1 MNGGAEFVG
10 VLAALRPSGSRS
22 GRSSARFALGM
33 VVAVVAASCSGGD
46 GASPSTNTPGSTSS
60 VAITEPDAPGSSTTT
75 PTDPGTPTTMPAST
89 TTAATASTASTTTA
103 TTVPPEPYR
112 AGVVFDDPVE
122 VLSVRPGLVGQ
133 AYSVAIAPFHI
144 ADLGEELW
152 VIGGRWNSSVAARS
166 FDDGR
171 TWTEVSFAAPPA
183 TGETIVEHV
192 ARGADGRYVAIARRE
207 TSCELFEE
215 IEGGF
220 TRHFVCKQRR
230 PVVFVSDDGANWT
243 ESTPAGLAPPDGSSL
258 RINDLITV
266 GDRFVA
272 AGTVEGS
279 AWRAVLFSSPDGL
292 TWTAER
298 SIVGADSNPMSSK
311 ALAYDGS
318 TLVFIANES
327 PCAGVNFNTA
337 GWDLGAGV
345 AKHGR
350 IFVGADVDSLTL
362 QQPSDHPLAA
372 APFVPPDPAN
382 PCGPVD
388 GVPFNFA
395 GVSPG
400 FDLELIDG
408 ALTVF
413 ENGRTREQRD
423 QLEAARDADDEE
435 LYNELVTS
443 IGTRRWAQLV
453 DGEWVVTDIVGV
465 NVDRAASW
473 ATSLGS
479 NSYTAVVSG
488 GPASIRTLTGGP
500 PVHDVFT
507 VTDDVPAQVRSTI
520 PIAVTRPIGTVGV
533 DGGYLL
539 FGVQARDPFLPY
551 VPGDPARVV
560 AWRATSGEG
569 PPLDTCALEPG
580 GYCVFSDLRQHPD
593 YPDFSGRDLSGVDLT
608 GTDIGEAVFDG
619 ADLSGASLRLV
630 TSDRNPDA
638 SFVGAD
644 LTGAQAQRAEMGDI
658 SGALVDGASFV
669 DSEILRADGVDFSN
683 TAMFEANLWDLT
695 GVTFGNTD
703 LTGARL
709 DVVDTLPDLTAFN
722 YETIWITVNPSAEGS
737 LELDLSGLDL
747 TGVTVSGG
755 LSSDP
760 AVVTS
765 LDGTVLTDT
774 VFRSVDLTQIDP
786 TIDLSTVNMQFGV
799 ICPDGGEPD
808 GLPRSC
814 DRDP

>member
-10 VLAALRPSGSRS
+10 VRAALRPSGSRS
-22 GRSSARFALGM
+22 GRSSARFALGI

-46 GASPSTNTPGSTSS
+46 DASSSTSTPGSTGS
-60 VAITEPDAPGSSTTT
+60 VATTEPDAPGSPTTT
-75 PTDPGTPTTMPAST
+75 SIDPATPTTAPAATSTSTST
-89 TTAATASTASTTTA
+89 TS
-103 TTVPPEPYR
+103 TTVPSEPHR
-112 AGVVFDDPVE
+112 AGVVFGDPVE
-122 VLSVRPGLVGQ
+122 VLSARSGFIGQ
-133 AYSVAIAPFHI
+133 RHFSGHSQFHI
-144 ADLGEELW
+144 ADLGDEIW
-152 VIGGRWNSSVAARS
+152 VVAKQWNSSVAARS

-171 TWTEVSFAAPPA
+171 TWTEVTFAPPPA

-207 TSCELFEE
+207 TSCQSLEE

-220 TRHFVCKQRR
+220 TSHFVCTQRR
-230 PVVFVSDDGANWT
+230 PVVFVSDDGADWT
-243 ESTPAGLAPPDGSSL
+243 ESAPAGLAPPDGSSL

-298 SIVGADSNPMSSK
+298 SIVGADGNPMSSK

-318 TLVFIANES
+318 TLVLIATES

-395 GVSPG
+395 GVGPAL
-400 FDLELIDG
+400 DLELIDG

-423 QLEAARDADDEE
+423 QLEAARDADDEA
-435 LYNELVTS
+435 LYNDLLTS

-453 DGEWVVTDIVGV
+453 DGEWVVTDIDGV
-465 NVDRAASW
+465 NVNGASSW
-473 ATSLGS
+473 ASAGGV
-479 NSYTAVVSG
+479 SYMTAISG
-488 GPASIRTLTGGP
+488 QPASIRTLTDAA
-500 PVHDVFT
+500 PVFDVFT
-507 VTDDVPAQVRSTI
+507 VTDDDPAQVRSTI
-520 PIAVTRPIGTVGV
+520 PLAISRPLGTVGV

-551 VPGDPARVV
+551 VPGDSARVV
-560 AWRATSGEG
+560 VWRTTAGEG
-569 PPLDTCALEPG
+569 PPFDDCILEPG
-580 GYCVFSDLRQHPD
+580 GYCVFADLREHPD

-608 GTDIGEAVFDG
+608 GTDLGEAVFDG
-619 ADLSGASLRLV
+619 ADLSGATLRLV
-630 TSDRNPDA
+630 ISDRNPDV

-644 LTGAQAQRAEMGDI
+644 LTGAQAQRAEMGDL
-658 SGALVDGASFV
+658 SGAVVDGASFV
-669 DSEILRADGVDFSN
+669 DSEILLADGVDFSD
-683 TAMFEANLWDLT
+683 AVVSDSQIWDSS
-695 GVTFGNTD
+695 GVRFGNTD

-709 DVVDTLPDLTAFN
+709 FVLGGFPDLAALN
-722 YETIWITVNPSAEGS
+722 YETIDITLSPDYEGS
-737 LELDLSGLDL
+737 VEFDLSGVDL
-747 TGVTVSGG
+747 TGVSFSGW
-755 LSSDP
+755 LSDEP
-760 AVVTS
+760 VVITS
-765 LDGTVLTDT
+765 LEGTVLSSTS
-774 VFRSVDLTQIDP
+774 FGNA
-786 TIDLSTVNMQFGV
+786 DLSRLDPATFDLSAITPAFGL
-799 ICPDGGEPD
+799 ICPDGGEPA
-808 GLPRSC
+808 GFPRSC
-814 DRDP
+814 VREE